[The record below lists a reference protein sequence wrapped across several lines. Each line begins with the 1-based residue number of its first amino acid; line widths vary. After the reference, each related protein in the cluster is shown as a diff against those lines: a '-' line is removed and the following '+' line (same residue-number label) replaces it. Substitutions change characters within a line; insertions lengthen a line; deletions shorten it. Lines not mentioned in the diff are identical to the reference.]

1 MSILLASAND
11 FVVAAMKIKLKQL
24 KFDPTNFV
32 SIGMLP
38 W

>member
-1 MSILLASAND
+1 MSILLASVND
-11 FVVAAMKIKLKQL
+11 FAMKMKSKQL